1 MPIPKQ
7 CKPAHASPADST
19 RAVDA
24 FMAALV
30 HPFKNEIEQV
40 RALILRVDPSIAE
53 GIKWNAPSFR
63 TSEYFATTNLRSK
76 GGVGVILHLG
86 AKSRALP
93 AGGVAIS
100 DPDHLLQW
108 LATDRA
114 TVTFKDS
121 EELRARATAF
131 QSILRQWITYV

>member
-1 MPIPKQ
+1 MPIATPS
-7 CKPAHASPADST
+7 KPVHSSPSDST
-19 RAVDA
+19 RAVDT

-40 RALILRVDPSIAE
+40 RALILGVDPTIAE

-63 TSEYFATTNLRSK
+63 TSEYFATTNLRAKS
-76 GGVGVILHLG
+76 GVGVILHLG

-93 AGGVAIS
+93 AGAVAIS
-100 DPDHLLQW
+100 DPERLLQW

-114 TVTFKDS
+114 AVAFRDA
-121 EELRARATAF
+121 EELRTRTIAF

>member
-1 MPIPKQ
+1 MPSPKQ
-7 CKPAHASPADST
+7 RKPAHSSPADST

-30 HPFKNEIEQV
+30 HPFKDEIEQV
-40 RALILRVDPSIAE
+40 RALILRVDSSIAE

-63 TSEYFATTNLRSK
+63 TSEYFATTHLRSK
-76 GGVGVILHLG
+76 SGVGVILHLG
-86 AKSRALP
+86 AKSRDLP

-114 TVTFKDS
+114 AVTFRDS
-121 EELRARATAF
+121 EELRARAIAF
-131 QSILRQWITYV
+131 QNILRQWITHV